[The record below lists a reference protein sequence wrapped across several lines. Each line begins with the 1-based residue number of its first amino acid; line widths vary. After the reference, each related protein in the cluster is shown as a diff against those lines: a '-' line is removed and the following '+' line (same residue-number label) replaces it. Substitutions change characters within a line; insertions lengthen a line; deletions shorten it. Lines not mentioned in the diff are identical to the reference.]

1 MAYQQRPSSSF
12 QPCETFFVEPADDI
26 PHRLDPKE
34 HARLVA
40 RERQYAMADEL
51 SRLTSE
57 EYQDDILSHMLEMD
71 VSDVPRC
78 RCDAVGLN

>member
-1 MAYQQRPSSSF
+1 MAYQQTASSTF
-12 QPCETFFVEPADDI
+12 QPCETFFVESADDV

-40 RERQYAMADEL
+40 RERQYVMADEL
-51 SRLTSE
+51 SRLTSD

-71 VSDVPRC
+71 VSVLSSLSVWDTSY
-78 RCDAVGLN
+78 